1 MLLRRELIDEREYQR
16 RIFESAKNSNTLV
29 VLPTGLGKTV
39 IAALVMDERLTRF
52 PGSKALFLAPTK
64 PLVNQ
69 HLRTFSKFMDS
80 TSFASSGS
88 VKKDERRAGYEASRL
103 VFATPQT
110 ISNDM
115 DKGVIDF
122 SDFSIL
128 VVDEAHHAI
137 GNYSYVR
144 IAQRYLADAKYP
156 LVLGLTASPSS
167 DRSKINAICKNLGI
181 SNVEIRSEDDP
192 DVSPYI
198 KKKSIIDVKVKL
210 PPEIS
215 SLALRMNSII
225 SSQKLEL
232 AKYGFFKNSMNSIN
246 RTKILLLQKSLQGQ
260 MFANRNNFY
269 AIRGIILTSKMLK
282 LYHAYDLLTTQS
294 FGGFVN
300 FMRKLLDGTT
310 KSDKELSKI
319 EELSLIYEKACKL
332 LEQGVEHPKV
342 EKTASLLL
350 ESLKNNEKA
359 IVFTQYRETVDTLY
373 KYLKKSPALRPVKF
387 IGQGRGGLLQKE
399 QISIVKDFEAGVY
412 NVLVS
417 TSVSEEGISI
427 KGVDLAIFYDSVPS
441 AIRSIQRRGRVGRFN
456 VGKIFLLIT
465 EGTSDEAYYWVSKK
479 RESKM
484 KRIIKDIKDNPDK
497 VYQDGTLNPF
507 V

>member
-1 MLLRRELIDEREYQR
+1 
-16 RIFESAKNSNTLV
+16 
-29 VLPTGLGKTV
+29 
-39 IAALVMDERLTRF
+39 
-52 PGSKALFLAPTK
+52 
-64 PLVNQ
+64 
-69 HLRTFSKFMDS
+69 
-80 TSFASSGS
+80 
-88 VKKDERRAGYEASRL
+88 
-103 VFATPQT
+103 
-110 ISNDM
+110 
-115 DKGVIDF
+115 
-122 SDFSIL
+122 
-128 VVDEAHHAI
+128 
-137 GNYSYVR
+137 
-144 IAQRYLADAKYP
+144 
-156 LVLGLTASPSS
+156 
-167 DRSKINAICKNLGI
+167 
-181 SNVEIRSEDDP
+181 
-192 DVSPYI
+192 
-198 KKKSIIDVKVKL
+198 
-210 PPEIS
+210 
-215 SLALRMNSII
+215 
-225 SSQKLEL
+225 
-232 AKYGFFKNSMNSIN
+232 
-246 RTKILLLQKSLQGQ
+246 
-260 MFANRNNFY
+260 
-269 AIRGIILTSKMLK
+269 
-282 LYHAYDLLTTQS
+282 
-294 FGGFVN
+294 
-300 FMRKLLDGTT
+300 MRKLLDGTT

-350 ESLKNNEKA
+350 ESLKNSEKA

-373 KYLKKSPALRPVKF
+373 KYLKKFPALRPVKF